1 MFREF
6 IREKKKIKKGNA
18 NVTGGEESV
27 TEFSGVNYIG
37 TEEREKGY
45 LVIINFGGK
54 VMGREHCSQ

>member
-1 MFREF
+1 MTE
-6 IREKKKIKKGNA
+6 
-18 NVTGGEESV
+18 GEESV
-27 TEFSGVNYIG
+27 TELSGVNYIG